1 MGDSKQKNN
10 DDSTNDNGT
19 HVYIAIRRSDGY
31 VGKPQLATD
40 VFAMDAGNSSST
52 IPCFDSGFP
61 VDFAFLK
68 LIGGTENWYT
78 HARLIKG
85 KALFTDTTDAEGSDG
100 GSVFDSNVG
109 YYKSVSSSYQA
120 FMFKR
125 HAGFDVVTYSG
136 QSGAKTVPHSLGK
149 NPEMMWVKN
158 RTYGDA
164 HGWAVYHKGLN
175 GGTNPE
181 QYRIR
186 LQGTNAEDDNVGAWQ
201 DTAPTST
208 HFTLG
213 TDRMVN
219 QSSFNYIAMLFASVD
234 GISKVGYYT
243 GNGNTGQTITTGF
256 APRFV
261 IIRRTNTTQYWTTLD
276 TTRGWDGTN
285 DVELYLNQAAVGDTV
300 SNNAPTSNGFTLSA
314 DAANVNGSGDKYIY
328 YAHA

>member
-164 HGWAVYHKGLN
+164 NGWAVYHKGLN

-234 GISKVGYYT
+234 GISKCGYYT
-243 GNGNTGQTITTGF
+243 GTNSTVTVTTGF
-256 APRFV
+256 QPRFV
-261 IIRRTNTTQYWTTLD
+261 IIKLYAGGIGNWNVLD
-276 TTRGWDGTN
+276 TTRGWGSGN
-285 DVELYLNQAAVGDTV
+285 DNYLVLNDTGAQGSHNVG
-300 SNNAPTSNGFTLSA
+300 APTSTGFTVDTA
-314 DAANVNGSGDKYIY
+314 GSFNEAGKNYIY